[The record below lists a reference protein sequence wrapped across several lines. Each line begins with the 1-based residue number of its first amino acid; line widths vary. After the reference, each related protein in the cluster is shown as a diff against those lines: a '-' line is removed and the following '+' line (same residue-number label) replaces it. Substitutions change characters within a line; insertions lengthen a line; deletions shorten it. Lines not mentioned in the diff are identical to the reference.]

1 MTAGSSEAEP
11 TLLIGFRIF
20 EGEDEFTITEELD
33 FLSLGYQFD
42 LQGFVGHVHV
52 FGFVEVV
59 FGFQGMVIVI
69 PGAWVAAES
78 GRGVL
83 VGSITDIVGAEGIVF
98 SKGTASFLAADKKV
112 VGILGVA
119 RHPEAVEVADTVV
132 WTALLHH
139 GGVVTDA

>member
-42 LQGFVGHVHV
+42 LQGFVGHVHK

-69 PGAWVAAES
+69 SWAWVSAES

-83 VGSITDIVGAEGIVF
+83 VGSITDIVGAEGVVLPE
-98 SKGTASFLAADKKV
+98 SAASFLASNKEI

-132 WTALLHH
+132 WTALLYH
-139 GGVVTDA
+139 GGLVTDA